1 MKFKCLNRGYVA
13 VKIFNRMNALA
24 YPQLWLEDYFL
35 LIVYLWVI
43 FSLLCSVA
51 IFNAIFMFYVILM
64 LVKN

>member
-1 MKFKCLNRGYVA
+1 
-13 VKIFNRMNALA
+13 MNALA

-64 LVKN
+64 LVKNWMSIS